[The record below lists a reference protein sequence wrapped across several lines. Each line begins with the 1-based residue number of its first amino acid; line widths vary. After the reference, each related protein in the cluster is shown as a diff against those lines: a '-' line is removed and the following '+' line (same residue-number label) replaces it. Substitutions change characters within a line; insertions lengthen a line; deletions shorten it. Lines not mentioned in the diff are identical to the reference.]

1 MSKQG
6 LKEKAKLGDKIVVK
20 GHPALS
26 TRAREIRA
34 DEIGK
39 PYLNGVI
46 KLMKEQLATQD
57 DGVAIA
63 APQVGESI
71 RLFVVSPNAFHGNQK
86 DNQTVFINPKIIK
99 TSKDRKPML
108 EGCLS
113 VRWLYGEVSR
123 AKQVMIESLDEHGKK
138 HVRGAGGLM
147 AQIYQHET
155 DHLDGILFDSKAENL
170 RDLPPDQ
177 YPENK

>member
-1 MSKQG
+1 MSNIDLKKQ
-6 LKEKAKLGDKIVVK
+6 KLGDKIVVK

-26 TRAREIRA
+26 KHAREISQN
-34 DEIGK
+34 EFGGN
-39 PYLNGVI
+39 YLNGVI

-71 RLFVVSPNAFHGNQK
+71 RMFVVSPNAFHGNQK
-86 DNQTVFINPKIIK
+86 DTQTVFINPKIIK
-99 TSKDRKPML
+99 ASKDKKYML

-113 VRWLYGEVSR
+113 VRWLYGEVER
-123 AKQVMIESLDEHGKK
+123 AKQIMIESLDEHGKK

-147 AQIYQHET
+147 AQIFQHEI
-155 DHLDGILFDSKAENL
+155 DHLEGVLIDSKAVNL
-170 RDLPPDQ
+170 RDLPPEQHQD
-177 YPENK
+177 N

>member
-1 MSKQG
+1 MSKTN
-6 LKEKAKLGDKIVVK
+6 LVKNAKLGDKIVVK

-26 TRAREIRA
+26 ARAREIRPE
-34 DEIGK
+34 EIGK

-99 TSKDRKPML
+99 TSKERKYML

-170 RDLPPDQ
+170 RDLPPDIS
-177 YPENK
+177 NK